1 MKSLLARQS
10 STLTDNPYKFYRDV
24 LDGLNEGQFSYL
36 VGGGHAL
43 ERYAGMVRDTKDLDL
58 FVRPADAPDVLKM
71 LADMGYKTELCFP
84 HWLGKV
90 IDGKYFIDIIF
101 SSGNGICAV
110 DDGWFDHSVAGEILG
125 VTINFC
131 PPEELI
137 WTKAFVMERERFDGA
152 DIAHI
157 IRARGKQLD
166 WQRLLRRFED
176 YCQVLLSHL
185 ILFDF
190 IYPSERSLA
199 IPSWVMGELIERLQA
214 ENGEPLSRNR
224 VCRGTLL
231 SRAQYRIDVENW
243 GYQDARRLPS
253 GSMTAEQVANWTA
266 AGEGSR

>member
-10 STLTDNPYKFYRDV
+10 STLTDHPYKFYRDV
-24 LDGLNEGQFSYL
+24 LDGLNECRFSYL

-58 FVRPADAPDVLKM
+58 FVRPGDAPDVLKM

-101 SSGNGICAV
+101 SSGNGICTV

-214 ENGEPLSRNR
+214 EKGEPLSRNR

-231 SRAQYRIDVENW
+231 SRSQYRIDVENW

-253 GSMTAEQVANWTA
+253 GSMTAEQVAHWTA